1 MAVGVALEGRSLLM
15 KGRSQF
21 IRSSS
26 SMSTMTCSI
35 IFVDKAAIL
44 YHVSTSMGPI
54 LVCFSATHPQD
65 GDAVSLHTGLVRDQF
80 VLVCFV
86 FLATPLPLSGGPG
99 CGQAPVPAASSRQ
112 YSCDI

>member
-1 MAVGVALEGRSLLM
+1 MALEGRSLLM

-35 IFVDKAAIL
+35 VFVDKAAIL
-44 YHVSTSMGPI
+44 YHVSMGPI

-80 VLVCFV
+80 VLVFV

-99 CGQAPVPAASSRQ
+99 CGQAPVLAASSRQ